1 MLKKKKQQGVRT
13 QFKKGRMIQGKKLE
27 EAEKVRLDMRE

>member
-1 MLKKKKQQGVRT
+1 MRVEKKNSRE
-13 QFKKGRMIQGKKLE
+13 FKKGRMIQGEKL